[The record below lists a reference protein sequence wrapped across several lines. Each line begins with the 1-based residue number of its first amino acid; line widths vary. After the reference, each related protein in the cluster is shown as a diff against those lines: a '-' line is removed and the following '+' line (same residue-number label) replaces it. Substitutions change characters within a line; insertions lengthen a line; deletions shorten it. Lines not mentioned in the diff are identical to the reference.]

1 MEIRLIAMDLDGTSL
16 LPDHCSFSPRLLSAL
31 ERAHKKG
38 ILIVPATGRP
48 FGILPPP
55 LTQHPTWESYIIVS
69 NGGQIRNLKT
79 ADTLDRVPFSRETL
93 QSLLSLSEELDLPIE
108 LSAGDRLYLTKD
120 SFERKRFDP
129 TLAFHVNTV
138 LPKYGV
144 IVPSFDEICNSAELQ
159 IEKASFSSI
168 PEQIRDTLEQRVK
181 SLPVS
186 AVWASQSMFEITH
199 IDATKGNALKTLC
212 RMLDIPLS
220 ATMALGD
227 SGNDVSM
234 LKAAGLGVAMQTA
247 PSYVQAAAD
256 AITESNT
263 QDGAALAI
271 VRYALAENPT

>member
-16 LPDHCSFSPRLLSAL
+16 LPDHCSFSPRLLSIL
-31 ERAHKKG
+31 ERAHEKG

-55 LTQHPTWESYIIVS
+55 LTQHPIWESYVIVS

-79 ADTLDRVPFSRETL
+79 ADTLDRVPFDRDTL
-93 QSLLSLSEELDLPIE
+93 QSLLTLSKELDLPIE

-144 IVPSFDEICNSAELQ
+144 IVPSFDELCGSEEFQ
-159 IEKASFSSI
+159 VEKASFSSI
-168 PEQIRDTLEQRVK
+168 PEELKDTLAKRVQ
-181 SLPVS
+181 SLSVS

-199 IDATKGNALKTLC
+199 ANATKGNALKTLC
-212 RMLDIPLS
+212 KILDIPMS
-220 ATMALGD
+220 STMAIGD

-234 LKAAGLGVAMQTA
+234 FQTAGFGVAMQTA
-247 PSYVQAAAD
+247 PAYVRAAAD
-256 AITESNT
+256 AVTESNT

-271 VRYALAENPT
+271 ERYALAENPT